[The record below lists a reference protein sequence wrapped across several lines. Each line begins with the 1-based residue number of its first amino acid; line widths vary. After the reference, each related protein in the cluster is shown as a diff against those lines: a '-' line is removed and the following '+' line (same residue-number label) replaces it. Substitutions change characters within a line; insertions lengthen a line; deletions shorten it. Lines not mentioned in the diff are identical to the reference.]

1 MTDEIGMD
9 EILAQNPDSNPGEII
24 EGTVVGLTDTHVIIN
39 VGLKLEA
46 AVPFKEFG
54 KQVPVVGAQFP
65 LLLIRISGPEGRP
78 LVSWRQAR
86 EKKHWDRIAE
96 AHKSQQPVD
105 AKIVEKIK
113 GGFAVDIGLD
123 AFMPASQVD
132 LKPVTNPAEWIG
144 KTVQVLVL
152 EMDRSKGSVLVSRR
166 KIAESEKATK
176 RVATLATIQEGQ
188 LFDGKVNGLTNFG
201 AFVDIGGVE
210 GLLHNSDLSWN
221 RSETAQKILKVG
233 QDVQVK
239 VLKYDTATQRI
250 SLGRKQLLSHP
261 WEGLEKK
268 YPIGAVVKGKVKS
281 LAEFGAFV
289 ELEPGIEGLVHVSE
303 LSWTE
308 RVKKPQGHIKAGQDV
323 QVKMLN
329 IDRENEKISL
339 SLRRAGPSPWENIL
353 KQYPLGSK
361 VEGEITHIA
370 PFGAFVKLPLGIEAL
385 LKTQDI
391 SWTDRVSSAQSVFQV
406 GQKLTVMVLE
416 INPQDEK
423 IAVGLKQMTPDP
435 IKMLK
440 PGQQV
445 NGVVS
450 KVGDFG
456 LIIKLESGLEGLV
469 RSSELQHGRSMFSE
483 PQERKDRNQRFAP
496 VENPYKVGDPITAS
510 VLKSDRK
517 ERKLELSIRKY
528 EQNQERELLKKYTQ
542 TGRLTLGET
551 TGWNSESDKK

>member
-9 EILAQNPDSNPGEII
+9 EILAQNPDTNPGEII
-24 EGTVVGLTDTHVIIN
+24 EGTVVSLTDTHVIIN
-39 VGLKLEA
+39 VGLKQEA
-46 AVPFKEFG
+46 AVPLKEFG
-54 KQVPVVGAQFP
+54 MQVPVVGAQLP
-65 LLLIRISGPEGRP
+65 LLLIRVSGPEGRP

-96 AHKSQQPVD
+96 AHKAQQPVEG
-105 AKIVEKIK
+105 KIVEKIK
-113 GGFAVDIGLD
+113 GGFSVDIGLD

-132 LKPVTNPAEWIG
+132 LKPVTNPAEWLG
-144 KTVQVLVL
+144 KTIQVLVL

-166 KIAESEKATK
+166 KIAESEKAVK
-176 RVATLATIQEGQ
+176 RAATLSTIQEGQ
-188 LFDGKVNGLTNFG
+188 LFQGKVNGLTNFG

-221 RSETAQKILKVG
+221 RNETAQKTLKVG
-233 QDVQVK
+233 QDVEVK
-239 VLKYDTATQRI
+239 VLKYDAATHRI
-250 SLGRKQLLSHP
+250 SLGRKQLLQHP

-268 YPIGAVVKGKVKS
+268 YPIGSIVKGKVKS
-281 LAEFGAFV
+281 LADFGAFV
-289 ELEPGIEGLVHVSE
+289 ELEAGIEGLVHVSE
-303 LSWTE
+303 FSWTE
-308 RVKKPQGHIKAGQDV
+308 RVKKPQGHLKAGQDV
-323 QVKMLN
+323 QVKMLS

-339 SLRRAGPSPWENIL
+339 SLKRAGESPWENIL

-370 PFGAFVKLPLGIEAL
+370 PFGAFVKLPSGIEAL

-391 SWTDRVSSAQSVFQV
+391 SWTERIASAQTVFKV

-416 INPQDEK
+416 VNPREEK
-423 IAVGLKQMTPDP
+423 IAVGVKQLSGDPLKN
-435 IKMLK
+435 LK

-445 NGVVS
+445 TGTVS
-450 KVGDFG
+450 KIGDFG
-456 LIIKLESGLEGLV
+456 LVVKLESGVEGLV
-469 RSSELQHGRSMFSE
+469 RMSELQHGRSMFSD
-483 PQERKDRNQRFAP
+483 PQERKDRNAP
-496 VENPYKVGDPITAS
+496 IENPYKLGDSITAS

-542 TGRLTLGET
+542 TSRLTLGET
-551 TGWNSESDKK
+551 TGWTSDSDKK